1 MIRAGEEIRAAFIRA
16 DDRVLLYDMAGQ
28 TRTARQL
35 VENVDRLVGEILAHG
50 AYGAK
55 IGLWYR
61 NSLAAVEAFLA
72 VEWIGGTRVPVDPH
86 APSAEA
92 KEIFTAA
99 GVDLVLADR
108 AHSAVLEK
116 PSLIHD
122 DDAPLLGPATWPAAT
137 VSPDKALLLYPRA
150 VNLGQLFANPVSYAN
165 WRATMRTNIGLYKSD
180 HFGPWLGA
188 AECFLAAQQIMHG
201 TGFVGTFPFL
211 EMGLPQVLA
220 ESFDATAIL
229 EATDRHRVT
238 TTVLV
243 PPMMSRLVDAADR
256 RPGAGAS
263 LKHLIYGGAPVP
275 PDEIRRTMRCLG
287 PVLTQGYGRIEGG
300 WPISTLGI
308 EEHRAILAGDD
319 ELAASC
325 GRPIDGI
332 KIKLRPGN
340 GVAHDCGELCVASEM
355 TVKDYT
361 DPDGWCSLGDLMRV
375 NAGGYLF
382 HRGRLD
388 RMINTGYHIYPSEVE
403 EAIMQ
408 VSGVAAVR
416 VAGEPSKEWGV
427 TVVADLVAEA
437 GIPGDGLVDRINQA
451 LAAKLAR
458 YKHPRRF
465 RIVDRLS
472 QLTSSQGVG
481 RQ

>member
-1 MIRAGEEIRAAFIRA
+1 MILAGNEIRAALIRA
-16 DDRVLLYDMAGQ
+16 DDRALLYDMAGR

-35 VENVDRLVGEILAHG
+35 VENVDRVAGALLAQG
-50 AYGAK
+50 AYGGK

-61 NSLAAVEAFLA
+61 NSLSAVEASLA

-92 KEIFTAA
+92 KQVFTAA
-99 GVDLVLADR
+99 NVDLVLADR
-108 AHSAVLEK
+108 AHGALLEARA
-116 PSLIHD
+116 LIHD
-122 DDAPLLGPATWPAAT
+122 DDAPLLGPATWPA
-137 VSPDKALLLYPRA
+137 VRVPPDKALLLYPRA
-150 VNLGQLFANPVSYAN
+150 VNLGQLFAIPVSYAN
-165 WRATMRTNIGLYKSD
+165 WRATMRTNIELYESD
-180 HFGPWLGA
+180 HYGPWHGA
-188 AECFLAAQQIMHG
+188 TECFLAAQQIMHG

-211 EMGLPQVLA
+211 EMGLPQVIA
-220 ESFDATAIL
+220 ESFDANTIL
-229 EATDRHRVT
+229 EAIDRHRVT

-243 PPMMSRLVDAADR
+243 PTMMSRLVDAVVQ

-263 LKHLIYGGAPVP
+263 LRHIIYGGAPVAP
-275 PDEIRRTMRCLG
+275 GEIRRTMQCLG

-308 EEHRAILAGDD
+308 EEHRTILAGDD
-319 ELAASC
+319 ELATSC

-332 KIKLRPGN
+332 RIKLRSGIGTPP
-340 GVAHDCGELCVASEM
+340 DCGELCVAGAM

-375 NAGGYLF
+375 NADGYLF

-388 RMINTGYHIYPSEVE
+388 RMINTGYHVYPAEVE

-408 VSGVAAVR
+408 VPGVSAVR
-416 VAGEPSKEWGV
+416 VAGEPSEQWGV
-427 TVVADLVAEA
+427 TVVADLVPQL
-437 GIPGDGLVDRINQA
+437 GIAGDGLVDRINQA

-458 YKHPRRF
+458 YKHPRQF
-465 RIVDRLS
+465 RIVDRLPQPS
-472 QLTSSQGVG
+472 AIGPQ
-481 RQ
+481 

>member
-1 MIRAGEEIRAAFIRA
+1 MIGAGNDIRAALIRAGE
-16 DDRVLLYDMAGQ
+16 RVLVHDMAGR
-28 TRTARQL
+28 TRTAQQL
-35 VENVDRLVGEILAHG
+35 IENVDRLAGALLARG
-50 AYGAK
+50 AYGGK

-61 NSLAAVEAFLA
+61 NSLSAVEASLA

-86 APSAEA
+86 APAAEA
-92 KEIFTAA
+92 KEVFTAA

-108 AHSAVLEK
+108 THSALLER

-122 DDAPLLGPATWPAAT
+122 DDAPLLGVATWPVAA
-137 VSPDKALLLYPRA
+137 VPPDKVMLLYPRA
-150 VNLGQLFANPVSYAN
+150 VNMGQLFAVPVSYGN
-165 WRATMRTNIGLYKSD
+165 WRATMRTNINLYKS
-180 HFGPWLGA
+180 HHYGPWAGA
-188 AECFLAAQQIMHG
+188 NECFLAAQQIMHG

-229 EATDRHRVT
+229 DAIDRHRVT

-243 PPMMSRLVDAADR
+243 PPMMSRLVDAALR

-263 LKHLIYGGAPVP
+263 LRHLIYGGAPVAP
-275 PDEIRRTMRCLG
+275 EEIRRTMQCLG

-332 KIKLRPGN
+332 KIRLRTGSNAVP
-340 GVAHDCGELCVASEM
+340 DCGELCVAGEM

-382 HRGRLD
+382 HQGRFD

-408 VSGVAAVR
+408 VPGVTAVR

-427 TVVADLVAEA
+427 TVVADLVPQA
-437 GIPGDGLVDRINQA
+437 GIAGDGLVDRINQA
-451 LAAKLAR
+451 LALKLAR
-458 YKHPRRF
+458 YKHPRQF
-465 RIVDRLS
+465 RIVDQLP
-472 QLTSSQGVG
+472 QLTSVG
-481 RQ
+481 PQ